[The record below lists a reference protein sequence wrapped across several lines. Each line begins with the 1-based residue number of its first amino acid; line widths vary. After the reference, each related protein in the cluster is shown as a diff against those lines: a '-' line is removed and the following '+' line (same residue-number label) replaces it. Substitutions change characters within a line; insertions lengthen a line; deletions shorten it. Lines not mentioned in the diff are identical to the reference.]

1 MLKRFLAIL
10 LAIGLILAVSSC
22 PLVPET
28 IVPETSGN
36 VVTID
41 GKTITSPTTW
51 TKDNLYYVKSW
62 AVFTS
67 SLTIEPGTIVAF
79 GTASGASGNLTVE
92 GQLTAVGTSTEPIVF
107 TSVKEGFAGYTI
119 PGITG
124 TPAVGD
130 WDYIWIKGASSKLQY
145 CQVRYCT
152 QGVEVAANSVTVQ
165 NDTFTNNTIG
175 LDARSAGTGFVV
187 GSNTF
192 YGNTHPFY
200 GGLNFS
206 IDDSN
211 TFNNGGSVTNTY
223 QAIEFN
229 SGYIDGSITW
239 GCKTVAFAASQTGG
253 WFNIPNVTTLTLG
266 AGAVLKFADGG
277 GLTIANGGILT
288 GFGGAYFTSIRDD
301 LLLGDSNGDGT
312 SLGTSGIW
320 DGISDIASGLYVSGT
335 NIHFNAN

>member
-1 MLKRFLAIL
+1 MLQRFLAIL

-22 PLVPET
+22 SLPG
-28 IVPETSGN
+28 TSGY

-41 GKTITSPTTW
+41 GQTITSPTTW

-62 AVFTS
+62 VVFTS

-119 PGITG
+119 PGVTG

-130 WDYIWIKGASSKLQY
+130 WDYIWVKGASSQLKY
-145 CQVRYCT
+145 CQVRYCA

-165 NDTFTNNTIG
+165 HDTFTNNTVG
-175 LDARSAGTGFVV
+175 LDARSAGTGCAVA
-187 GSNTF
+187 SNTF

-200 GGLNFS
+200 AGLNFS

-211 TFNNGGSVTNTY
+211 TFDNGGSIKNTF

-229 SGYIDGSITW
+229 SGYIGASITW
-239 GCKTVAFAASQTGG
+239 GCTKVAFAASQTGG

-266 AGAVLKFADGG
+266 AGAVLKFGDGG

-312 SLGTSGIW
+312 SLGTPGIW
-320 DGISDIASGLYVSGT
+320 DGISDIASGLYLSGT